1 MSTQSTPSLG
11 IEFSTIRSVKDA
23 LTLASTQKYDFLVI
37 PIIRKQYG
45 TDLLT
50 TYGSKQLAWP
60 AIASRLKGVGESADM
75 STALVALIRHVIDVD
90 SPNLH
95 IRNKAT
101 KLLQEELAAAQYFS
115 VARVIIRIRNGNITN
130 LIRIAA
136 STLNTL
142 YFAYWFVFPTHS
154 AQGLDTNVAA
164 DDDEAELQP
173 WLWWNKIYKLLDYHG
188 KVYPVLELSADVP
201 SEQAQKR
208 WLGEPV
214 RAVILPTKIFT
225 TNAKGFPVLSPGHQL
240 FIIKLIKLKVQ
251 FIIKGIN
258 PRDSML
264 FEPYLQYLKHV
275 TRQTEPTNRV
285 LESFTHGYEDRLQ
298 VPLQPLADNLES
310 RTYEIFE
317 KDPIKYVQ
325 YENAIYQALIDRYDP
340 KTLVTI
346 MVVGSGRGPLV
357 NRALEAADRAKF
369 KVHIYAVEKNPMAII
384 SLHAQ
389 KQGWGKRVTIIHE
402 DMRSWQPECKADIM
416 VSELLGSFGDNELS
430 PECLDGAQRYLK
442 ENGISIPY
450 SYTSFICPIQ
460 SPRIYSELLYNRDAN
475 KPHFAN
481 FETPFVVYLHNC
493 FFLAETKPLFN
504 FTHPNFSTPIDNSRY
519 GEVEFTIPT
528 TGTMHGFAGFF
539 DAKLYKDIA
548 ISIEPTTHSKN
559 LISWFPMFFPIREP
573 ITLLANSKIKV
584 NFWRCCSSSQVWY
597 EWTMVEPTTLPIH
610 NPNGRSFSIG
620 K

>member
-23 LTLASTQKYDFLVI
+23 LALASTHKYDFLVI

-75 STALVALIRHVIDVD
+75 STALVALIRHVVDVD
-90 SPNLH
+90 SLNLH
-95 IRNKAT
+95 IRAKAT

-130 LIRIAA
+130 LTRIAA

-142 YFAYWFVFPTHS
+142 YFAYWFVFPTR
-154 AQGLDTNVAA
+154 AQGPGSE

-201 SEQAQKR
+201 SEQSQKR

-258 PRDSML
+258 ARDSML

-275 TRQTEPTNRV
+275 TRQTEPTNRI

-325 YENAIYQALIDRYDP
+325 YEKAVYQALIDRYDP

-357 NRALEAADRAKF
+357 NRALEAADRAKY

-389 KQGWGKRVTIIHE
+389 KQEWGNRVTIVHE

-475 KPHFAN
+475 KPHYAN

-493 FFLAETKPLFN
+493 FSLSETKPLFT

-528 TGTMHGFAGFF
+528 TGTMHGFAGYF
-539 DAKLYKDIA
+539 DAKLYKDIS
-548 ISIEPTTHSKN
+548 ISIEPNTHSKN

-573 ITLLANSKIKV
+573 VTLAANSKIKV

-610 NPNGRSFSIG
+610 NPSGRSFSIG

>member
-1 MSTQSTPSLG
+1 MSTQSAPSVG
-11 IEFSTIRSVKDA
+11 IEFTKVRSVKDA
-23 LTLASTQKYDFLVI
+23 LTLASSQKYDFLVV

-50 TYGSKQLAWP
+50 NYGSKQSTWP

-90 SPNLH
+90 SSNIH

-115 VARVIIRIRNGNITN
+115 VARVIIRIRNGNSTN

-142 YFAYWFVFPTHS
+142 YFAYWFVFPTCAS
-154 AQGLDTNVAA
+154 GNF
-164 DDDEAELQP
+164 DDDSEAELQP

-225 TNAKGFPVLSPGHQL
+225 TNAKGFPVLSPAHQL

-258 PRDSML
+258 PNDSAL
-264 FEPYLQYLKHV
+264 FEPYLQYLKYI

-285 LESFTHGYEDRLQ
+285 LEAFTHGYEDRLQ

-325 YENAIYQALIDRYDP
+325 YEKAVYQALIERYDP
-340 KTLVTI
+340 KTTVII
-346 MVVGSGRGPLV
+346 MVVGAGRGPLV
-357 NRALEAADRAKF
+357 NRALEAADRAKY

-384 SLHAQ
+384 SLYAQ
-389 KQGWGKRVTIIHE
+389 KQEWADRVTIIHQ

-442 ENGISIPY
+442 DDGISIPY
-450 SYTSFICPIQ
+450 AYTSFISPVQ
-460 SPRIYSELLYNRDAN
+460 SPRIFSELLYNRDAN
-475 KPHFAN
+475 KPYYAN

-493 FFLAETKPLFN
+493 FFLAETKPLFT
-504 FTHPNFSTPIDNSRY
+504 FLHPNFATPIDNSRY
-519 GEVEFTIPT
+519 EEVEFTIPA
-528 TGTMHGFAGFF
+528 TGTMHGLAGFF
-539 DAKLYKDIA
+539 EAKLYKDIT
-548 ISIEPTTHSKN
+548 ISIEPNTHSKN

-573 ITLLANSKIKV
+573 VTLQANSKIKV

-597 EWTMVEPTTLPIH
+597 EWTVIEPTTLPIH
-610 NPNGRSFSIG
+610 NPTGRSFSIG

>member
-1 MSTQSTPSLG
+1 MSTQSTPSVG
-11 IEFSTIRSVKDA
+11 IEFNTVRNVKDA
-23 LTLASTQKYDFLVI
+23 LTLASSQKYDFLVI

-50 TYGSKQLAWP
+50 SYGSKQLTWP
-60 AIASRLKGVGESADM
+60 SIASRLKGVGESADM

-130 LIRIAA
+130 LTRIAA

-142 YFAYWFVFPTHS
+142 YFAYWFVFPTCAS
-154 AQGLDTNVAA
+154 GNF
-164 DDDEAELQP
+164 DDDNEAELQP

-188 KVYPVLELSADVP
+188 KVYPVLELSADIP

-225 TNAKGFPVLSPGHQL
+225 TNAKGYPVLSPAHQL

-258 PRDSML
+258 PNDSTL
-264 FEPYLQYLKHV
+264 FEPYLQYLKHI
-275 TRQTEPTNRV
+275 TRQTEPINRV

-325 YENAIYQALIDRYDP
+325 YEKAIYQALVEQYDQ
-340 KTLVTI
+340 KTTVII
-346 MVVGSGRGPLV
+346 MVVGAGRGPLV
-357 NRALEAADRAKF
+357 NRALEAADRAKY

-384 SLHAQ
+384 SLYSQ
-389 KQGWGKRVTIIHE
+389 KQEWGDRVTIIHE
-402 DMRSWQPECKADIM
+402 DMRSWHPECKADIM

-442 ENGISIPY
+442 DDGISIPY
-450 SYTSFICPIQ
+450 SYTSYICPVQ
-460 SPRIYSELLYNRDAN
+460 SPRIFSELLYNRDAN
-475 KPHFAN
+475 KPYYAN

-493 FFLAETKPLFN
+493 FFLAETKPLFT
-504 FTHPNFSTPIDNSRY
+504 FMHPNFSIPIDNSRY
-519 GEVEFTIPT
+519 DEVEFTIPT
-528 TGTMHGFAGFF
+528 TGTMHGLAGFF
-539 DAKLYKDIA
+539 EAKLYKDIS
-548 ISIEPTTHSKN
+548 ISIEPNTHSKN

-573 ITLLANSKIKV
+573 ITLATNSKIKV

-597 EWTMVEPTTLPIH
+597 EWTVIEPTTLPIH
-610 NPNGRSFSIG
+610 NPTGRSFSIG